1 MVDVTRVA
9 SELNAALFESQL
21 IEAYVTLRLHMN
33 HLACYRS
40 LHSLELLDHRGWN
53 LKFAV

>member
-40 LHSLELLDHRGWN
+40 LHTLELLDHRGWN